1 MYDQYWY
8 YAINSYRQCN
18 VYPLDA
24 GGTNAVGGNDAG
36 KSLAKLE
43 NDSEHFAV
51 QKVNA
56 NLSKAIQQ
64 ARIAKSMTQKAL
76 ATAINEKPQVIQQYE
91 SGQAIP
97 NPQVLNKLDRALG
110 IHLPRKK
117 KWASLFNKVLLLFQ
131 FIVRFY
137 HRSPLP
143 RTTLL
148 PLLLWLLPL
157 NLPILL

>member
-1 MYDQYWY
+1 
-8 YAINSYRQCN
+8 
-18 VYPLDA
+18 
-24 GGTNAVGGNDAG
+24 
-36 KSLAKLE
+36 
-43 NDSEHFAV
+43 
-51 QKVNA
+51 VNA

-117 KWASLFNKVLLLFQ
+117 K
-131 FIVRFY
+131 
-137 HRSPLP
+137 
-143 RTTLL
+143 
-148 PLLLWLLPL
+148 
-157 NLPILL
+157 